1 MNSPLIQLENV
12 RKVYN
17 TGAGAENA
25 LDGVSLSLGSGEF
38 LAVIG
43 QSGSGKTTLMNML
56 GCLD

>member
-1 MNSPLIQLENV
+1 MNSPLIRLENV

-17 TGAGAENA
+17 TGAGAVNA

-43 QSGSGKTTLMNML
+43 
-56 GCLD
+56 